1 MTPSDSISRPSA
13 AEDTVN
19 AVTRS
24 LGILDAFGMT
34 DSHLALA
41 ELARRTGIP
50 KPTVLRLARTLAQSG
65 YLVALDGGAWRLGP
79 AAARLGA
86 RYQRAF
92 DLRNLIEPALQKLA
106 DDTGRS
112 ASFFALEDRQ
122 RVRLL
127 RVRGKDGFVSPTR
140 VGESLPLEKGAAG
153 QVILAFSGGRGHAL
167 ASIRERGWH
176 LTVGEADAGSAS
188 IAAPVF
194 AGPRTLLG
202 AISLVAP
209 ADKDA
214 VAELERHAVT
224 LAAAATELSRAF
236 SSTAFK
242 AGDRVTM
249 RSLWYPE

>member
-1 MTPSDSISRPSA
+1 MPSTDADA
-13 AEDTVN
+13 APATDDTVQ
-19 AVTRS
+19 AVTRA

-34 DSHLALA
+34 DSQLALA
-41 ELARRTGIP
+41 ELARRTGMP
-50 KPTVLRLARTLAQSG
+50 KPTVLRLARTLARSA
-65 YLVALDGGAWRLGP
+65 YLVACDGGAWRLGP

-86 RYQRAF
+86 RYQRSF
-92 DLRNLIEPALQKLA
+92 DLRNLIEPALQRLA
-106 DDTGRS
+106 DETGRS

-153 QVILAFSGGRGHAL
+153 QVILAFSGGRGRAL
-167 ASIRERGWH
+167 AAIRERGWH

-188 IAAPVF
+188 VAAPVF

-209 ADKDA
+209 ADDDA
-214 VAELERHAVT
+214 VAGLARHAQA
-224 LAAAATELSRAF
+224 LAAAGSALSRAF
-236 SSTAFK
+236 SSTVFQ